1 MNILLEISDSDLIF
15 IGLAFVA
22 LILFGVV
29 IFYIVTKGNNRTD
42 DEDDYFEEEKKPKE
56 LTDEQQKAKEELERV
71 FNQMSAD
78 LEAKNPEPEV
88 IETFE
93 REQEENAIISYQE
106 LIKQVEA
113 RKKAEQKPAR
123 NEEYLK
129 ETLKS
134 EEPYLENLDKGTA
147 KSEPYLSALDKKEE
161 KSEPYLEKEEKPKE
175 EPKKFKNSEII
186 SPIFG
191 IQSEPSHAA
200 PRISRQEVEEAEPA
214 RHERIDASS
223 RLARHTYEEVKV
235 NYDSEDN
242 SEFLNSLKEF
252 RRNL

>member
-1 MNILLEISDSDLIF
+1 MNILLEIADRDLIF
-15 IGLAFVA
+15 IGLAFVG
-22 LILFGVV
+22 LVLFGIV
-29 IFYIVTKGNNRTD
+29 IFYVVTRNRNVKPITE
-42 DEDDYFEEEKKPKE
+42 DERFDNEEKEAPKE
-56 LTDEQQKAKEELERV
+56 LNAEQQKAKEELERV

-78 LEAKNPEPEV
+78 LEAKNPEPAT

-113 RKKAEQKPAR
+113 RKKMEQRPVR
-123 NEEYLK
+123 NDDYLK
-129 ETLKS
+129 ETLKP
-134 EEPYLENLDKGTA
+134 EESYF
-147 KSEPYLSALDKKEE
+147 DKKEE
-161 KSEPYLEKEEKPKE
+161 KTEPYLSTLEKEEVKEESYLSSLEKEEKPKE

-191 IQSEPSHAA
+191 IQSQPSHAA
-200 PRISRQEVEEAEPA
+200 PRISRQEVEETPARHEMQEPA
-214 RHERIDASS
+214 RHA
-223 RLARHTYEEVKV
+223 YEEVKV
-235 NYDSEDN
+235 NYDTDDN